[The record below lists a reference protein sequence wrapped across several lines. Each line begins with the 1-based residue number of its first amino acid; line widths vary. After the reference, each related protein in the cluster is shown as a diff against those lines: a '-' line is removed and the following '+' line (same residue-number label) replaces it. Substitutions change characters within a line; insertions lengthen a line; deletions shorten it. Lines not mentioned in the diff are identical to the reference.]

1 MMEDSVEVF
10 LLLGVVFSLLMLCIV
25 IADYFINTLK
35 SAAINREVN
44 KMMDEELKRLQK
56 EFELEEDEEDEEV

>member
-25 IADYFINTLK
+25 IADFINTLK